1 MKTCPKCHKIY
12 EDSQNFCSED
22 GTPLVLT
29 PVSQT
34 LRGETEAPNPPVP
47 AAQPE
52 TEQQGQPDSGQGTGI
67 REQQNWQQQSQN
79 GWQQQGQQ
87 QQQYQYGP
95 NGNPSFSAR
104 FQANI
109 PDGNTWKP
117 MYFSF
122 NGRLNRGTYICRW
135 LVLLLAAVLIGLIC
149 GILPFLAPL
158 GYLALL
164 GLFVAQISLAVRRL
178 HDRGHSGFWM
188 FVCVVPALNLL
199 MFLYLLFA
207 ESQPGQNEY
216 GVAE

>member
-52 TEQQGQPDSGQGTGI
+52 TEQQGQPDSGQGTGT
-67 REQQNWQQQSQN
+67 REQQN
-79 GWQQQGQQ
+79 WQQQGQQ

-135 LVLLLAAVLIGLIC
+135 LVLLLAVLTGVIGLLLVLRPTE
-149 GILPFLAPL
+149 GAQTLVMLMGASLFLD
-158 GYLALL
+158 G
-164 GLFVAQISLAVRRL
+164 
-178 HDRGHSGFWM
+178 
-188 FVCVVPALNLL
+188 ALNLSVAL
-199 MFLYLLFA
+199 CA
-207 ESQPGQNEY
+207 VKVVGHQQPDVIETAAAQIFEQM
-216 GVAE
+216 EKQK

>member
-1 MKTCPKCHKIY
+1 
-12 EDSQNFCSED
+12 
-22 GTPLVLT
+22 
-29 PVSQT
+29 
-34 LRGETEAPNPPVP
+34 
-47 AAQPE
+47 
-52 TEQQGQPDSGQGTGI
+52 
-67 REQQNWQQQSQN
+67 
-79 GWQQQGQQ
+79 
-87 QQQYQYGP
+87 
-95 NGNPSFSAR
+95 
-104 FQANI
+104 
-109 PDGNTWKP
+109 

-135 LVLLLAAVLIGLIC
+135 LVLLAAVLIGLIC